1 MLTHLGG
8 IDHGVVLVRDLDAA
22 AAGFAALGFTIAPRG
37 THSPHMGTGNNCVM
51 LRRDYFELLGV
62 LVPTELNARW
72 RRLLETR
79 EGISGIALRAHD
91 ADAGRTELEARG
103 IATLP
108 VQHFGRPVAMPGG
121 HTAETRFQTFH
132 VAEPPAP
139 GLRLFAC
146 QHLTPEATWVP
157 GLMDHANTAEGLDA
171 IEVLAADPAAAAAGV
186 AQLLDRAPSAEP
198 DGAVRLETGAAP
210 LVFLTAGQL
219 AARYPGLD
227 LGGLAEEG
235 PVTLAIRVADRAAAA
250 RCVAGTGAVEGAYGI
265 AVPPAAAHGI
275 ILAFR
280 CQGR

>member
-22 AAGFAALGFTIAPRG
+22 AAGFARLGFTIAPRG

-62 LVPTELNARW
+62 LTPTELNARW
-72 RRLLETR
+72 REMLRTR
-79 EGISGIALRAHD
+79 EGISAIALRAHD
-91 ADAGRTELEARG
+91 AAAGAAEVTARG
-103 IATLP
+103 VPTLP
-108 VQHFGRPVAMPGG
+108 VQQFGRPVAMPDGSL
-121 HTAETRFQTFH
+121 AETRFHTFH
-132 VAEPPAP
+132 LREMPAP

-157 GLMDHANTAEGLDA
+157 GLMEHANTAEALDA
-171 IEVLAADPAAAAAGV
+171 IEVLARDPAAAAAGV
-186 AQLLDRAPSAEP
+186 ARLLDRVPVAEP

-219 AARYPGLD
+219 ALRYPGLD
-227 LGGLAEEG
+227 LSGLPAEG

-250 RCVAGTGAVEGAYGI
+250 RCVAGTGAMAGPHGL
-265 AVPPAAAHGI
+265 AVPP
-275 ILAFR
+275 
-280 CQGR
+280 

>member
-51 LRRDYFELLGV
+51 LRQDYFELLGV

-72 RRLLETR
+72 RRLLEVR
-79 EGISGIALRAHD
+79 EGISAVALRAHD
-91 ADAGRTELEARG
+91 AEAGRTELEARG

-108 VQHFGRPVAMPGG
+108 VQHFGRPVALPGG

-139 GLRLFAC
+139 GLRMFAC

-157 GLMDHANTAEGLDA
+157 GLMDHANTAEALDT
-171 IEVLAADPAAAAAGV
+171 IEVLAADPAAAADGV
-186 AQLLDRAPSAEP
+186 AKLLDQVPIAEP
-198 DGAVRLETGAAP
+198 DGAVRLATGAAA
-210 LVFLTAGQL
+210 LVFLTAAQL

-227 LGGLAEEG
+227 LSGLAEEG
-235 PVTLAIRVADRAAAA
+235 PVTLAIRVTDRTAAAG
-250 RCVAGTGAVEGAYGI
+250 CVAGTGAVEGAYGL
-265 AVPPAAAHGI
+265 AVPPAVAHGI

-280 CQGR
+280 

>member
-8 IDHGVVLVRDLDAA
+8 VDHGVVLVRDLDAA

-51 LRRDYFELLGV
+51 LRQDYFELLGV

-91 ADAGRTELEARG
+91 AEAGRTELEARG

-157 GLMDHANTAEGLDA
+157 GLMDHANTAEALDA
-171 IEVLAADPAAAAAGV
+171 IEVLAADPTAAAAGV
-186 AQLLDRAPSAEP
+186 GQLLDRAPVAEP
-198 DGAVRLETGAAP
+198 DGAVRLETGAAA
-210 LVFLTAGQL
+210 LVFLTAAQL
-219 AARYPGLD
+219 AARYSGLD
-227 LGGLAEEG
+227 LAGLAEEG

-250 RCVAGTGAVEGAYGI
+250 GCVAGVGAVEGPYGI

-280 CQGR
+280 